1 MNLNLMDYLTLSAGI
16 FFLMQ
21 FINVILSTM
30 KTVLTVKANVH
41 IASLINTLT
50 YTFYS
55 GVVKLLTD
63 QPMIVVLATTF
74 ITNAIGVYLA
84 FYILKK
90 AKKDVLWKIE
100 VTVPTEDSA
109 EVHACEVPHNYI
121 PVGKYTVFNFY
132 CETQKESAIV
142 KKIVNK
148 HNAKYFVTE
157 SKNLQERG

>member
-1 MNLNLMDYLTLSAGI
+1 MLETLMSYLTVSAGI

-41 IASLINTLT
+41 VASLINTLT

-63 QPMIVVLATTF
+63 QPMVIVLLTTF

-90 AKKDVLWKIE
+90 TSKDVLWKIE
-100 VTVPTEDSA
+100 VTVPTTETA
-109 EVHACEVPHNYI
+109 EIHKCEVPHHYI
-121 PVGKYTVFNFY
+121 PVGKYTKFEFF

-142 KKIVNK
+142 KELVKT
-148 HNAKYFVTE
+148 HNAKYFVAE
-157 SKNLQERG
+157 SKNL

>member
-1 MNLNLMDYLTLSAGI
+1 MEMILQYLTVSAGI
-16 FFLMQ
+16 FFIMQ

-41 IASLINTLT
+41 VASLINTLT

-63 QPMIVVLATTF
+63 QPMVIVLATTF

-90 AKKDVLWKIE
+90 TKKDVLWKIE
-100 VTVPTEDSA
+100 VTVPKEEMEDVMLDA
-109 EVHACEVPHNYI
+109 KALDIPFNYVDI
-121 PVGKYTVFNFY
+121 EKYVLFNFY
-132 CETQKESAIV
+132 SATQEVSAEL
-142 KKIVNK
+142 KKMLKK
-148 HNAKYFVTE
+148 HNAKYFVIE
-157 SKNLQERG
+157 SKNL